1 MTVWA
6 DSRAR
11 LGPGL
16 GFRRCGKEK
25 FTQRN
30 FRFILGRASRPLTLS
45 CSPYL
50 FVRIIKGLREGGM
63 EVRILKGLHPIR
75 IRAELGTGSA
85 EIGKRSG
92 MIGLVPYYPKTYYH
106 MITVPVKRKFRN
118 VVST

>member
-1 MTVWA
+1 MPARRQVTG
-6 DSRAR
+6 DDRFGLISRAR

-50 FVRIIKGLREGGM
+50 FVRIIKGLREGGHGSADSKELTRDLGIM
-63 EVRILKGLHPIR
+63 
-75 IRAELGTGSA
+75 AELGTGNA
-85 EIGKRSG
+85 VEGKRGG
-92 MIGLVPYYPKTYYH
+92 MIGLVP
-106 MITVPVKRKFRN
+106 
-118 VVST
+118 